1 MTQKSTFIVSSTI
14 ILGMLGLSL
23 WTWLTIPHQP
33 IPVHF
38 GIDGQPDAYGSKFE
52 GLMVLPLVTSAANL
66 LFIFLPRI
74 EPRAENLLRSSKAY
88 SAIWISTITFL
99 AVVHGGAIAVVL
111 GQAPRLPAMM
121 IELSVGLLLMV
132 MGNYMAKIRSNFFF
146 GIRTP
151 WTFSSEKSWYKSHR
165 LGGWLLFGL
174 GLGCITVAI
183 AGNPALFWWLLLGGL
198 GGITLILMVYSYLIW
213 KNDPDKRRLG
223 HD

>member
-1 MTQKSTFIVSSTI
+1 MTRKSTFIVSNII

-23 WTWLTIPHQP
+23 WTWIAIPQQP

-88 SAIWISTITFL
+88 SSIWLSTIAFL
-99 AVVHGGAIAVVL
+99 AVIHGGAIAVVL
-111 GQAPRLPAMM
+111 GQATRLPTTVVE
-121 IELSVGLLLMV
+121 ISVSLLLMV

-151 WTFSSEKSWYKSHR
+151 WTLSSEKSWYKSHR

-183 AGNPALFWWLLLGGL
+183 AGSSALFLWLLLGGL
-198 GGITLILMVYSYLIW
+198 GSITLTLMVYSYLIW
-213 KNDPDKRRLG
+213 KDDPDKRRLG

>member
-1 MTQKSTFIVSSTI
+1 MTRKSTFIVSNII

-23 WTWLTIPHQP
+23 WTWIAIPQQP

-88 SAIWISTITFL
+88 SSIWLSTIAFL
-99 AVVHGGAIAVVL
+99 AVIHGGAIAVVL
-111 GQAPRLPAMM
+111 GQATRLPTTVVEIA
-121 IELSVGLLLMV
+121 VGLLLMV

-151 WTFSSEKSWYKSHR
+151 WTLSSEKSWYKSHR

-174 GLGCITVAI
+174 GLGCVTVAI
-183 AGNPALFWWLLLGGL
+183 AGGSALFLWLLLGGL
-198 GGITLILMVYSYLIW
+198 GGITLTLMVYSYLIW
-213 KNDPDKRRLG
+213 KDDPDKRRLG